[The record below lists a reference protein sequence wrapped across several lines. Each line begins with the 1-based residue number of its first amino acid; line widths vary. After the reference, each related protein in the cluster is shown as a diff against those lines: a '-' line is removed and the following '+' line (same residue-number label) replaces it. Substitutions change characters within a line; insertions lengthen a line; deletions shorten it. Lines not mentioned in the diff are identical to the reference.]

1 MAKNLKKS
9 LTKPKPSE
17 ATVTPPGYPN
27 FIADLKERVR
37 TAQLKALFS
46 INREM
51 TILYWEI
58 GRSIVEKQKQAKW
71 NSKFTEKIAKDLQ
84 NEFPGVEGF
93 SRTNLFRMKAF
104 YLAYQTAPQGIHLED
119 LPVFNIPWG
128 HNAILLEKIKDNDT
142 RFWYAQKTL
151 EKGWSRSMLEM
162 WIESNLHK
170 REGKA
175 LTNFQATLPKPHSD
189 LAQQSMHD
197 PYVMDFIM
205 LTDEAKER
213 EIEQGLMAHIQKFLI
228 ELGEG
233 FAFIGKQVPLTVE
246 GTTSYLDL
254 LFYHTKLKCYIVV
267 EIKAKEFNP
276 RDTGQLNYYLG
287 AVDSQLRQPE
297 DRQTIGILLCKTKKK
312 LMVEYAISQ
321 INRPISVSS
330 YELIV
335 KSLPKELKPSI
346 PTIEQIEAELSSM
359 KVTNTKKKKPSKPSA
374 KNLTA
379 KENKAALA

>member
-1 MAKNLKKS
+1 MVKNPPKKMKDDVAPEEYS
-9 LTKPKPSE
+9 
-17 ATVTPPGYPN
+17 N
-27 FIADLKERVR
+27 FMSALKEKIRFS
-37 TAQLKALFS
+37 QLKSLFS

-51 TILYWEI
+51 TRLYWEI
-58 GRSIVEKQKQAKW
+58 GKDITERQEKDRW
-71 NSKFTEKIAKDLQ
+71 GSKITEKVAKELQ
-84 NEFPGVEGF
+84 DEFPGIEGF
-93 SRTNLFRMKAF
+93 SKTNLSRMKAF
-104 YLAYQTAPQGIHLED
+104 YLAYPTAPQDTPMEN

-128 HNAILLEKIKDNDT
+128 HNIVLLLKIKDT
-142 RFWYAQKTL
+142 HKRLWYAQRAL
-151 EKGWSRSMLEM
+151 EKGWSRSILEM
-162 WIESNLHK
+162 WIESDLHK

-175 LTNFQATLPKPHSD
+175 LTNFQNTLPKPHSD
-189 LAQQSMHD
+189 LAQQAMHD

-205 LTDEAKER
+205 VSDEAKER
-213 EIEQGLMAHIQKFLI
+213 EIERGLMTHLQKFLL

-233 FAFIGKQVPLTVE
+233 FAFMGRQVPLTVE
-246 GTTSYLDL
+246 EHTSYLDL

-287 AVDSQLRQPE
+287 AVDSLYRKPE
-297 DRQTIGILLCKTKKK
+297 DRPTIGILLCKTKKK

-346 PTIEQIEAELSSM
+346 PTVEQLEAELSTIEILKPKKGKSP
-359 KVTNTKKKKPSKPSA
+359 KVKTKKSKRKKK
-374 KNLTA
+374 
-379 KENKAALA
+379 

>member
-1 MAKNLKKS
+1 MVKSPKKS
-9 LTKPKPSE
+9 LRKTKQSE
-17 ATVTPPGYPN
+17 ATANPLGYPN
-27 FIADLKERVR
+27 FIADLKEKVRV
-37 TAQLKALFS
+37 AQLKALFS
-46 INREM
+46 MNREM
-51 TILYWEI
+51 TLLYWEI
-58 GRSIVEKQKQAKW
+58 GKNIVERQQKDKW
-71 NSKFTEKIAKDLQ
+71 KSNFIEKVSKDMQ

-93 SRTNLFRMKAF
+93 SRTNLFRMKSF
-104 YLAYQTAPQGIHLED
+104 FLAYQTAPQGMILED

-128 HNAILLEKIKDNDT
+128 HNAVLLEKIKDSNA
-142 RFWYAQKTL
+142 RLWYAQRTL
-151 EKGWSRSMLEM
+151 EKGWSRSILEM

-175 LTNFQATLPKPHSD
+175 LTNFQTTLPKPHSD

-205 LTDEAKER
+205 VTEEAKER
-213 EIEQGLMAHIQKFLI
+213 EIEKGLMAHLQKFLL

-246 GTTSYLDL
+246 GATSYLDL

-267 EIKAKEFNP
+267 ELKAKEFNP

-287 AVDSQLRQPE
+287 AVDSLLRQPE
-297 DRQTIGILLCKTKKK
+297 DRPTIGILLCKTKKK
-312 LMVEYAISQ
+312 IMVEYAISQ

-346 PTIEQIEAELSSM
+346 PTVEQIEAELS
-359 KVTNTKKKKPSKPSA
+359 TIELHNTKMKKSRKVKSRKKSV
-374 KNLTA
+374 K
-379 KENKAALA
+379 